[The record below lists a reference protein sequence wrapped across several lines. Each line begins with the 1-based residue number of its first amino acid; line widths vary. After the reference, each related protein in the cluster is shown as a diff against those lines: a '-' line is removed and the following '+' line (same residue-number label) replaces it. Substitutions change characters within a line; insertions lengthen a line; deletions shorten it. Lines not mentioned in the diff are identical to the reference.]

1 LPASDADAPA
11 IDGLHFE
18 EHTMDTT
25 GNDTRMKLWIARH
38 GNRQDLVDPGWKLS
52 AERPHDPPLS
62 EDGFV
67 QVRELADRLAGED
80 IRHLYASPFIRA
92 LQTATPVAE
101 ALDLPIRVEPGAAEW
116 LNEDWF
122 PDGVDTLPVEEL
134 ARKFP
139 RVDTAY
145 EPLMPARFP
154 ESWEDCLRRC
164 TLTGRKLAERHEGD
178 VLVVGHGATI
188 IGMVQG
194 LMQDLSLA
202 LQWDLASLTLL
213 ERTPEGWEL
222 KMQSETS
229 HLSSGAMDGRLV

>member
-1 LPASDADAPA
+1 
-11 IDGLHFE
+11 
-18 EHTMDTT
+18 MDTTT
-25 GNDTRMKLWIARH
+25 GNDARMKLWIARH
-38 GNRQDLVDPGWKLS
+38 GNRQDLVDPGWKLE

-62 EDGFV
+62 EDGFE
-67 QVRELADRLAGED
+67 QARELAERLARED
-80 IRHLYASPFIRA
+80 IGHIYASPFIRA

-116 LNEDWF
+116 LNADWF
-122 PDGVDTLPVEEL
+122 PHGVDTLPVQEL
-134 ARKFP
+134 AERFP

-145 EPLMPARFP
+145 EPLMWAEFP

-164 TLTGRKLAERHEGD
+164 TVTGRMLGEAHEGH

-194 LMQDLSLA
+194 LLQDLSLA
-202 LQWDLASLTLL
+202 LKWDLASLTLL
-213 ERTPEGWEL
+213 ERHGRDWEL
-222 KMQSETS
+222 LLQSDTS